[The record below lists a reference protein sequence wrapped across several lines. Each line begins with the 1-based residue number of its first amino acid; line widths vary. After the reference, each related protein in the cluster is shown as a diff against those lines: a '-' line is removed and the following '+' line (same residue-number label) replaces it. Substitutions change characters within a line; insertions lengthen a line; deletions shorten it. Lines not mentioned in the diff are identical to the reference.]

1 MINDNVNKFS
11 AINICQF
18 QGKMFSVICLL
29 LIVIFAVDNLK
40 SHQIERLG
48 ELLKSDGKQIA
59 DFSLTEKIP
68 TLDRNVNSRSD
79 FSEIIC
85 QPPLGDEKLYDK
97 VINEWLNPKHSLSKE
112 LIAVV
117 GQAQIGKTEL
127 LKSFLRKIQ
136 SKYVTEQIQ
145 DKYVYDY
152 IFYVSL
158 KNIDCSDPMN
168 ILQFLT
174 NQSSFRWIDHRTDQD
189 YQFFKRIV
197 EQLNNSKKVCI
208 IIDDL
213 EKSNFSL
220 EDYKYTKSLF
230 DKMKAGYL
238 VFNTLKHWFKS
249 GQKIILTSLWQ
260 YLQLNCRL
268 TKNPLTTVYILGIN
282 FAKEIKFA
290 FQHEPEKCPVCQRCL
305 KTNCFRELQSLCYN
319 PYNYNQLIH
328 SKDHSSILS
337 KSSIAV
343 AALSV
348 SQMLLSNFGRNFN
361 SSQKITSFAWKNYA
375 NDCFVFYEADILI
388 AELPVTDIYVF
399 FCAKRDLLESSES
412 CYTDLVFLFSHV
424 FLQEL
429 LAALWLLSLS
439 TSDLNGELNTQ
450 KDSFKTGKFDIVC
463 DFMSVICEHQQLKSR
478 FLNISVENIQNIK
491 KFLGKLQHKM
501 FTYILL

>member
-1 MINDNVNKFS
+1 M
-11 AINICQF
+11 
-18 QGKMFSVICLL
+18 L
-29 LIVIFAVDNLK
+29 LIVIFVVDNLK
-40 SHQIERLG
+40 SHQIEKLG
-48 ELLKSDGKQIA
+48 ELLKSDGKQIVG
-59 DFSLTEKIP
+59 FSLTEKIP
-68 TLDRNVNSRSD
+68 ALDRNVNSRSD
-79 FSEIIC
+79 FSEVIC
-85 QPPLGDEKLYDK
+85 QQSLGDEKLYDA
-97 VINEWLNPKHSLSKE
+97 VINEWLNPKHSSSKE
-112 LIAVV
+112 FIAVV

-136 SKYVTEQIQ
+136 SEYVTEQSQ

-158 KNIDCSDPMN
+158 KNVDCSDPMN

-197 EQLNNSKKVCI
+197 EQLNNSKKLCI

-213 EKSNFSL
+213 EKSNFSF

-230 DKMKAGYL
+230 NKMKAGYL
-238 VFNTLKHWFKS
+238 VFNTLNHWFKS
-249 GQKIILTSLWQ
+249 GQKIILTSMWQ
-260 YLQLNCRL
+260 YLQLSCKI
-268 TKNPLTTVYILGIN
+268 TKNPLSTVYILGIN

-290 FQHEPEKCPVCQRCL
+290 FQHKPKKCPVCQSCH
-305 KTNCFRELQSLCYN
+305 KTNCILELQSLCYN

-328 SKDHSSILS
+328 NEDYSSILS
-337 KSSIAV
+337 KSSIAI
-343 AALSV
+343 AALGV
-348 SQMLLSNFGRNFN
+348 SHMLLSNCGKNFN

-375 NDCFVFYEADILI
+375 NDCFVFYEADLLN
-388 AELPVTDIYVF
+388 AELPAADINVF

-424 FLQEL
+424 LLQEL

-450 KDSFKTGKFDIVC
+450 KDSFKTGKFEIVC

-478 FLNISVENIQNIK
+478 FLNISVENVYNIK
-491 KFLGKLQHKM
+491 KFLGKLHHKLFM
-501 FTYILL
+501 YILL